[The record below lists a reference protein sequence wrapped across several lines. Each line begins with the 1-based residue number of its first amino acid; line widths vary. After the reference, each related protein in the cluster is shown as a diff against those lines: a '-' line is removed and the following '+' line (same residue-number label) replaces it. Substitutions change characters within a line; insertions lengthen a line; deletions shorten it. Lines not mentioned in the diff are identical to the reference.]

1 MVLDDGDLFVEGL
14 EGGLRSKINLPRLE
28 GLDLL
33 EVSIK
38 TLAKTDRL
46 RVGLNLLLA
55 EAGEG
60 PVTVLD
66 TLLDGRQVLVG
77 LVLLLFER
85 VNADVVGFN
94 LLD

>member
-1 MVLDDGDLFVEGL
+1 MLLDDGDLFVEGL

-38 TLAKTDRL
+38 TLAKTDCL

-60 PVTVLD
+60 PVTGLD
-66 TLLDGRQVLVG
+66 TLLHGRQVLVG

-94 LLD
+94 LLG